1 MRSLKNPLIKIANSE
16 HNYTLEEIQELEK
29 CTKDP
34 VYFIQTYC
42 QIQHPVRGAIAF
54 DLYDYQIEMLHAFH
68 KKKSTVV
75 LSARQTGKST
85 VSSMFLLW
93 FAMFH
98 FDKTVLIASN
108 KNTGA
113 MEMISRIQYAYQ
125 HIPFWLKPGVTDD
138 GWNKHSMKFD
148 NESRI
153 LSEATS
159 ESSGRGMSISLL
171 YLDEFAFVAPNIAE
185 EFWTSITPTLATG
198 GDCIMSST
206 PNGDI
211 NIFAQIWRGAQVDAN
226 GFFPIE
232 VKWDQPPGR
241 GELFKEDQISKI
253 GDRKWRQEYECEFLS
268 TEALLIDSLV
278 LLNLTKVIAN
288 ISPEFK
294 MREVV
299 FWKKPQRDKTYLV
312 GMDPATGSGTDFTV
326 IEVFEFPSMIQVA
339 EFRSNTMS
347 SPEAYVILKNIL
359 RYLESTGSS
368 VYFSVENN
376 GVGEGVIAL
385 YQADERPPAYAEF
398 VSEEGKKRIG
408 MTTTKKS
415 KMRAAL
421 NFKEMIEKNT
431 IKIVSHTLVQ
441 ELKEYTRKAG
451 SYAARTGSTDDC
463 ISACLIIM
471 RLLFEIGSFEQAAFD
486 KLHFFEDD
494 SWSDAD
500 YAENEDAPTPMSF
513 M

>member
-1 MRSLKNPLIKIANSE
+1 
-16 HNYTLEEIQELEK
+16 
-29 CTKDP
+29 
-34 VYFIQTYC
+34 
-42 QIQHPVRGAIAF
+42 
-54 DLYDYQIEMLHAFH
+54 
-68 KKKSTVV
+68 
-75 LSARQTGKST
+75 
-85 VSSMFLLW
+85 
-93 FAMFH
+93 
-98 FDKTVLIASN
+98 
-108 KNTGA
+108 
-113 MEMISRIQYAYQ
+113 
-125 HIPFWLKPGVTDD
+125 
-138 GWNKHSMKFD
+138 
-148 NESRI
+148 
-153 LSEATS
+153 
-159 ESSGRGMSISLL
+159 
-171 YLDEFAFVAPNIAE
+171 
-185 EFWTSITPTLATG
+185 
-198 GDCIMSST
+198 
-206 PNGDI
+206 
-211 NIFAQIWRGAQVDAN
+211 N

-278 LLNLTKVIAN
+278 LLNLTKIVADIK
-288 ISPEFK
+288 PEFK

-299 FWKKPQRDKTYLV
+299 FWRKPQRDKTYLV

-326 IEVFEFPSMIQVA
+326 IEVFEFPSMEQVA

-385 YQADERPPAYAEF
+385 YQADERPPVYAEF

-415 KMRAAL
+415 KMRACMNL
-421 NFKEMIEKNT
+421 KEMIEKNT
-431 IKIVSHTLVQ
+431 MKIVSHLFVQ

-451 SYAARTGSTDDC
+451 SYCARTGSTDDC
-463 ISACLIIM
+463 ISAGLIIM
-471 RLLFEIGSFEQAAFD
+471 RLLYEIGSFEQAAFD

-494 SWSDAD
+494 SWSDED
-500 YAENEDAPTPMSF
+500 YVESDDAPTPMSF